1 MKELKL
7 RVLEATGRCAMKFSL
22 QRTTVEDIAR
32 ESGVSRATIYRHFPD
47 GRDEIIASTVTH
59 EMDSFFR
66 GLAADVQDAVTFEE
80 LLVAG
85 LMSAAR
91 RTAEHELLQRVLAV
105 EPQIV
110 LPYVTVE
117 SRRVLDMLAVFV
129 RPYAESDSPDS
140 TSAELDRKC
149 DYVARLF
156 LSFVE
161 APGSWDLENA
171 EQVRELVNT
180 QFAV

>member
-1 MKELKL
+1 L

-22 QRTTVEDIAR
+22 QRTTVADIAR

-59 EMDSFFR
+59 EMDSFFG
-66 GLAADVQDAVTFEE
+66 GLAADVQDAVTFEQ

-85 LMSAAR
+85 LMAAAR
-91 RTAEHELLQRVLAV
+91 RTAEHALLQRVLAV

-117 SRRVLDMLAVFV
+117 SRRVLDMLALFV
-129 RPYAESDSPDS
+129 RPYALADSRDS
-140 TSAELDRKC
+140 TPSELDHKC

-161 APGSWDLENA
+161 APGSWDLGNL
-171 EQVRELVNT
+171 EQVRELVST